1 MERNVPKDA
10 PVSRG
15 DETRNQLL
23 DAGLRL
29 FSIHGYESV
38 STRQLTT
45 ESGANIAAINYHFG
59 GKEGLYRAVL
69 EQLVTDTEEY
79 FGPGLE
85 KIKSNILAGGDD
97 PHKLVGVIK
106 GFVTNMFRIFLQ
118 DEFMR
123 WRAPLVMR
131 EYANPS
137 ENFDILFK
145 GRIEPLHKTV
155 TAIAA
160 TVMKKP
166 MDDPEC
172 VIRAHAIL
180 GQIVVFGIARVVL
193 WKRLDWEGYTPER
206 VTMIADIATQSVLNS
221 IGLSSAENLQEKGN

>member
-1 MERNVPKDA
+1 MSKDTPA
-10 PVSRG
+10 NRG

-23 DAGLRL
+23 EAGLRL

-38 STRQLTT
+38 STRQLTK
-45 ESGANIAAINYHFG
+45 ESGTNIAAINYHFG

-69 EQLVTDTEEY
+69 EQLVIDTEPY
-79 FGPGLE
+79 FGPGLQ
-85 KIKSNILAGGDD
+85 KIQDSISLATDD
-97 PHKLVGVIK
+97 RQKLVPVIT
-106 GFVTNMFRIFLQ
+106 GLMNNLFRLFLE
-118 DEFMR
+118 DDFMC

-137 ENFDILFK
+137 ENFDILYK

-160 TVMKKP
+160 AVLKKP
-166 MDDPEC
+166 VDDPEC
-172 VIRAHAIL
+172 AVRAHAII

-193 WKRLDWEGYTPER
+193 WKRLEWDGYTPER
-206 VTMIADIATQSVLNS
+206 VAMIADIATQSVLNS
-221 IGLSSAENLQEKGN
+221 IGLSSSAGSPVEGN